1 MLPVPGDSS
10 LPRLTKRTIDAIKL
24 DPSRDI
30 FAWCSATPGF
40 GARIYPSSRIVFI
53 AQVRVGRVQRR
64 VKIGAYGPYTVEQ
77 ARAQAEG
84 IIRAAAEGRDPQ
96 REKQERREALTV
108 SELCDEY
115 LDTAKAG
122 RVLTRFGQPKKAST
136 LSIDFGRV
144 ERHVKPLIGRLI
156 ARELTTADVQ
166 RMTDAIAAGKTAT
179 VVKSDKK
186 RGKAVVTGGQVT
198 AARVAALLGG
208 IWSWAAK
215 RGYVAQIS
223 ITKGLDRAIAAP
235 RDRTLSPGELRAL
248 GNAIDASASNT
259 PAAGVVIRLVA
270 LTGARREEIV
280 GLKRAEVDLAGSC
293 LQLGNTKTGRSTRPL
308 GKVAVAVLRDW
319 LERNTHPKLVF
330 PGARGDRPADLKK
343 AIANIFDAAGLQ
355 DARSHALRRTFA
367 SIGDEIGFSEAT
379 IGEILGHTRRGV
391 TNRHYIRRPD
401 AALVAAATRM
411 ADRVA
416 DMMTGKLVAE
426 VLPLR
431 PQGFVGAQ

>member
-1 MLPVPGDSS
+1 M
-10 LPRLTKRTIDAIKL
+10 PRLTKRTIDAIKS

-40 GARIYPSSRIVFI
+40 GARIYPTNRIVFI
-53 AQVRVGRVQRR
+53 AQVRVGRAQRR
-64 VKIGAYGPYTVEQ
+64 VKIGTYGPYTVEQ

-84 IIRAAAEGRDPQ
+84 IMRAAAEGRDPQ

-144 ERHVKPLIGRLI
+144 ERHIKPLIGRLI

-215 RGYVAQIS
+215 RGYVAQTS
-223 ITKGLDRAIAAP
+223 ITKGLDRAIATP

-248 GNAIDASASNT
+248 GHAIDASAEKT
-259 PAAGVVIRLVA
+259 PAAAVVVRLVA
-270 LTGARREEIV
+270 LTGARRGEIV

-293 LQLGNTKTGRSTRPL
+293 LHLANTKTGRSTRPL
-308 GKVAVAVLRDW
+308 GNAAVAVLRDW
-319 LERNTHPKLVF
+319 LESHAHPVLVF
-330 PGARGDRPADLKK
+330 PGESGDRPADLKK
-343 AIANIFDAAGLQ
+343 TITNIFDAAGLQ
-355 DARSHALRRTFA
+355 DARSHDENLWRRW
-367 SIGDEIGFSEAT
+367 IG
-379 IGEILGHTRRGV
+379 
-391 TNRHYIRRPD
+391 RP
-401 AALVAAATRM
+401 
-411 ADRVA
+411 
-416 DMMTGKLVAE
+416 
-426 VLPLR
+426 PSS
-431 PQGFVGAQ
+431 

>member
-1 MLPVPGDSS
+1 MLPVTGDSS
-10 LPRLTKRTIDAIKL
+10 LPRLTKRTIDAIKS

-53 AQVRVGRVQRR
+53 AQVRVGRTQRR
-64 VKIGAYGPYTVEQ
+64 VKIGTYGPYTVEQ

-144 ERHVKPLIGRLI
+144 ERHIKPLIGRLI

-179 VVKSDKK
+179 VAKSDKK

-248 GNAIDASASNT
+248 GNAIDASA
-259 PAAGVVIRLVA
+259 
-270 LTGARREEIV
+270 
-280 GLKRAEVDLAGSC
+280 
-293 LQLGNTKTGRSTRPL
+293 
-308 GKVAVAVLRDW
+308 
-319 LERNTHPKLVF
+319 
-330 PGARGDRPADLKK
+330 
-343 AIANIFDAAGLQ
+343 
-355 DARSHALRRTFA
+355 
-367 SIGDEIGFSEAT
+367 
-379 IGEILGHTRRGV
+379 
-391 TNRHYIRRPD
+391 
-401 AALVAAATRM
+401 
-411 ADRVA
+411 
-416 DMMTGKLVAE
+416 
-426 VLPLR
+426 
-431 PQGFVGAQ
+431 

>member
-1 MLPVPGDSS
+1 
-10 LPRLTKRTIDAIKL
+10 LPRLTKRTIDAIKS
-24 DPSRDI
+24 DPSKDT

-40 GARIYPSSRIVFI
+40 GARVYPSGRIVFI
-53 AQVRVGRVQRR
+53 AQVRVGRGQRR
-64 VKIGAYGPYTVEQ
+64 VKIGTYGPYTVEQ

-115 LDTAKAG
+115 IDTARAG
-122 RVLTRFGQPKKAST
+122 RVLTRFGRPKKAST

-144 ERHVKPLIGRLI
+144 ERHIKPLIGRLP

-179 VVKSDKK
+179 VVRSDKK
-186 RGKAVVTGGQVT
+186 RGKAVVTGGHVT
-198 AARVAALLGG
+198 AARVTALLGG

-215 RGYVAQIS
+215 RGHVAQIS
-223 ITKGLDRAIAAP
+223 ITKGLDRTIAPP

-248 GNAIDASASNT
+248 GNAIDASAEKT
-259 PAAGVVIRLVA
+259 PAAAVVIRLLA

-280 GLKRAEVDLAGSC
+280 GLKRAEIDLAGSC

-308 GKVAVAVLRDW
+308 GNAAVGALRDW
-319 LERNTHPKLVF
+319 LDSNTHPTLVF
-330 PGARGDRPADLKK
+330 PSERGDRPADLKK
-343 AIANIFDAAGLQ
+343 AIANIFDAAGLL
-355 DARSHALRRTFA
+355 DARSHTLRRTFA

-379 IGEILGHTRRGV
+379 IGDILGHARRGV

-401 AALVAAATRM
+401 AALVAAATRI

-416 DMMTGKLVAE
+416 EMMAGKQLAE
-426 VLPLR
+426 VVPLR
-431 PQGFVGAQ
+431 QQGFAGAQ